1 MGRVTIRDVAAA
13 AGVSVSCVS
22 YILNESTAK
31 KYSEKTVKAVKRAAE
46 QLGYSPNRVARNMR
60 MQRANAIGI
69 VSFWETG
76 SAELLPTLKAVTE
89 AATALGN
96 IAVMCPGAEDMSY
109 INAYKNRTVDGFVL
123 IAPSATQYNE
133 RAHIRALQE
142 AGAPFAI
149 VNATLQLPGVAT
161 VIYDYYAVTAAAVRH
176 LLELGRRRVIYVD
189 EFSQEAARELR
200 ERREGYMDTVRA
212 FGLLPR
218 TCDLSRLSLEELSGV
233 EGVVAARAETARA
246 LMRRLLDEGI
256 RFPAEFDL
264 IAASA
269 DGGAV
274 DLGVPLSATEFSY
287 REAGEY
293 AVRTVLGMLAPCPF
307 TPSPR
312 FVEGKTV
319 RA

>member
-22 YILNESTAK
+22 YILNGSTEK

-60 MQRANAIGI
+60 MQRANAIG
-69 VSFWETG
+69 VVTFWESG
-76 SAELLPTLKAVTE
+76 SAELLPSLRAVTE
-89 AATALGN
+89 AAAALGN
-96 IAVMCPGAEDMSY
+96 IAVMCTGAEDLSY
-109 INAYKNRTVDGFVL
+109 INAFRNRTVDGFVL
-123 IAPSATQYNE
+123 IAPSAAQYNE
-133 RAHIRALQE
+133 RAHIRALTE

-149 VNATLQLPGVAT
+149 VNATLQIDGVAT

-176 LLELGRRRVIYVD
+176 LYERGRRRIIYVD
-189 EFSQEAARELR
+189 EFSQESARELR
-200 ERREGYMDTVRA
+200 ARREGYVDTVRA

-218 TCDLSRLSLEELSGV
+218 TCDLSRLMTEELSEV
-233 EGVVAARAETARA
+233 EGVVCARAETARA
-246 LMRRLLDEGI
+246 LMRRLLDEGV
-256 RFPAEFDL
+256 RFPASFDL

-269 DGGAV
+269 EEAAAAGAI
-274 DLGVPLSATEFSY
+274 PLSAAAFSY

-293 AVRTVLGMLAPCPF
+293 AVRSVLGMLAPCPF
-307 TPSPR
+307 TPSPHLI
-312 FVEGKTV
+312 EGKTV

>member
-22 YILNESTAK
+22 YILNGSTAK

-69 VSFWETG
+69 VSFWENG

-89 AATALGN
+89 AAAALGN
-96 IAVMCPGAEDMSY
+96 IAVMCPGAEDFSY
-109 INAYKNRTVDGFVL
+109 INAFKNRTVDGFVL
-123 IAPSATQYNE
+123 IAPSAAQYNE
-133 RAHIRALQE
+133 RAHIRALTE

-149 VNATLQLPGVAT
+149 VNATLQQPGVAT
-161 VIYDYYAVTAAAVRH
+161 VIYDYYEVTAAAVRY
-176 LLELGRRRVIYVD
+176 LLERGRRRVIYVD
-189 EFSQEAARELR
+189 EFSAEAARELR

-212 FGLLPR
+212 SGLLPR
-218 TCDLSRLSLEELSGV
+218 TCDLSRLTLEELSGI

-246 LMRRLLDEGI
+246 LMRRLLDEGV
-256 RFPAEFDL
+256 RFPASFDL

-269 DGGAV
+269 DGGEG
-274 DLGVPLSATEFSY
+274 DLGVPLTATEFSY

-293 AVRTVLGMLAPCPF
+293 AVRAVLGMLSPCPF
-307 TPSPR
+307 TPSPHL
-312 FVEGKTV
+312 VEGKTV